1 AGGRLGRRA
10 FVARGGAL
18 GAGIAGVALVGCGS
32 SNNNKGAA
40 TTAPTAASAAAS
52 AAATRA
58 AATSAPAS
66 ATGAAART
74 ATPVAAAGGI
84 ANTSYG
90 KPDPKFQA
98 HDMPKTR
105 GGTWRLFSY

>member
-1 AGGRLGRRA
+1 
-10 FVARGGAL
+10 FVAGGGAL
-18 GAGIAGVALVGCGS
+18 GAGIAGVALVGCS
-32 SNNNKGAA
+32 SSNNNNKGAA
-40 TTAPTAASAAAS
+40 TTAPTAASAAA
-52 AAATRA
+52 TR

-66 ATGAAART
+66 VTGTAART

-105 GGTWRLFSY
+105 GGTWRVFSYDALPPDNVDPAQ